1 MTDSIAPVAAGGAP
15 HDSRQQR
22 GRFINGLGV
31 GQIVSWGSLYYSF
44 PLLAEPMGKE
54 LGLSKTALYGAATFG
69 ILISGLSS
77 FAIGAAIDRG
87 HGRKVMTLGSVLGG
101 ALLMAWSGIG
111 SLGMF
116 YVLFAGIGLAQ
127 AMTMYD
133 PAFAVVTRRYGL
145 EARRGIIAITLWG
158 GFASTVFIPFTQ
170 LLLDRFG
177 WRGAVLVL
185 GACNLALCVGLHAWL
200 INSRLDAPHRASGDS
215 SGGAL
220 PLAGARAVRWAIRRP
235 AFWGLLV
242 AFTVYYGMYTGL
254 TFHLYPLLLE
264 RGFSVG
270 TVIGALAIIGP
281 AQVAGRLAMW
291 LFARNQSIRVIGVA
305 AVICFPLSLLALMLL
320 PKTFLSLAAFAML
333 CGAANG
339 VITIVRGLVVPEMLT
354 RDAYGAINGALTL
367 PANITKALAPAAT
380 AALWSLSGSYD
391 TDLTAALL
399 SSLVVVLAFGFAA
412 TKREPVGAQSVPA

>member
-1 MTDSIAPVAAGGAP
+1 MTDIQAGEAGHAFSAG
-15 HDSRQQR
+15 SRRGR
-22 GRFINGLGV
+22 GRFINGLGI

-44 PLLAEPMGKE
+44 PLLAEPMGRE
-54 LGLSKTALYGAATFG
+54 LGLSKPALYGAATFG
-69 ILISGLSS
+69 ILVSGFAS
-77 FAIGAAIDRG
+77 FIIGAAIDRG

-101 ALLMAWSGIG
+101 VLLMAWSGIG
-111 SLGMF
+111 SLWTF
-116 YVLFAGIGLAQ
+116 YLLFAGIGLAQ

-158 GFASTVFIPFTQ
+158 GFASTVFIPLTQ
-170 LLLDRFG
+170 LLVDRLG
-177 WRGAVLVL
+177 WRDSLLVL

-200 INSRLDAPHRASGDS
+200 INPRLDEAHRAPAQ
-215 SGGAL
+215 SGGNAL
-220 PLAGARAVRWAIRRP
+220 PLAGTRAVHWAIQRP

-264 RGFSVG
+264 RGFTVA

-291 LFARNQSIRVIGVA
+291 LFARNQSIRVIGLA
-305 AVICFPLSLLALMLL
+305 AVICFPLSLLLLIML
-320 PKTFLSLAAFAML
+320 PKSFLSLAAFAAV

-367 PANITKALAPAAT
+367 PANMTKALAPAAT
-380 AALWSLSGSYD
+380 AMLWSLSGSYD
-391 TDLTAALL
+391 TVLMAALL
-399 SSLVVVLAFGFAA
+399 SALLVVLAFAFAA
-412 TKREPVGAQSVPA
+412 AKREPIGVASAPT

>member
-200 INSRLDAPHRASGDS
+200 INPKGSLD
-215 SGGAL
+215 
-220 PLAGARAVRWAIRRP
+220 
-235 AFWGLLV
+235 
-242 AFTVYYGMYTGL
+242 
-254 TFHLYPLLLE
+254 
-264 RGFSVG
+264 RG
-270 TVIGALAIIGP
+270 IH
-281 AQVAGRLAMW
+281 QGRL
-291 LFARNQSIRVIGVA
+291 
-305 AVICFPLSLLALMLL
+305 
-320 PKTFLSLAAFAML
+320 
-333 CGAANG
+333 
-339 VITIVRGLVVPEMLT
+339 
-354 RDAYGAINGALTL
+354 
-367 PANITKALAPAAT
+367 
-380 AALWSLSGSYD
+380 
-391 TDLTAALL
+391 
-399 SSLVVVLAFGFAA
+399 
-412 TKREPVGAQSVPA
+412 